1 MRIPAL
7 PGQPES
13 LRSRLI
19 GLKGMVKGTTGHTD
33 FFDYA
38 EVDTQLG
45 AKREGCPLDNIEAF
59 SNEEEATE
67 FVTRLSKNSIDN

>member
-1 MRIPAL
+1 
-7 PGQPES
+7 
-13 LRSRLI
+13 
-19 GLKGMVKGTTGHTD
+19 MVKGTTGHTD